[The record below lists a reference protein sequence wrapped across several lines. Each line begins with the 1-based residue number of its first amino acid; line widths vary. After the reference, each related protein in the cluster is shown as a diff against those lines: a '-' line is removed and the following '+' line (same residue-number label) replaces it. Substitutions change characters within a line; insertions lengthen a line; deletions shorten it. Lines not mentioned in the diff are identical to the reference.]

1 MIKKKRLIPVEY
13 FLLALVW
20 IVLIASPVFF
30 REDEIS
36 SWQDFLGPLETIVP
50 LFFIFLINRFILVP
64 KLLLKKKSFLYLLSV
79 AGVIS
84 AFTLGLLFIAPI
96 LEKNEA
102 TQETSQQWQGPPPP
116 PHERTRGDA
125 PRPLRTNKRPIPP
138 FANLLI
144 FSVLFV
150 GFDTGLKV
158 SFQLAKTEH
167 EKAKLEKENVANQL
181 DALRNQVSPHFFMN
195 TLNNIH
201 ALIDFDSEQAKS
213 SVIQLSKLMRYL
225 LSETQ
230 NGRASIQDE
239 FEFLS
244 SYIDLMKLRCS
255 DKVKIT
261 VDFDVLETKI
271 QIPSLLFISVVENA
285 FKYGISYSTPSFI
298 SIFAKTKD
306 DFLIFETKNS
316 IAKNVEK
323 NGTGVGLA
331 NLRKQL
337 DLLFGKNYTFNIS
350 ENESEFFV
358 QLQIPLKND

>member
-1 MIKKKRLIPVEY
+1 MIKKNRLISIEY

-30 REDEIS
+30 RNEEIS
-36 SWQDFLGPLETIVP
+36 GWQDFLGPLETIVP

-64 KLLLKKKSFLYLLSV
+64 KLLLKKKSLLYMFSV
-79 AGVIS
+79 AGVIA
-84 AFTLGLLFIAPI
+84 AFTLGLFLLTPL
-96 LEKNEA
+96 LEGNNVPREINKQRQA
-102 TQETSQQWQGPPPP
+102 TSP
-116 PHERTRGDA
+116 PHERINGDF
-125 PRPLRTNKRPIPP
+125 PPPPERNRPIPP

-144 FSVLFV
+144 FSFLFV

-158 SFQLAKTEH
+158 SFRLAETEK

-213 SVIQLSKLMRYL
+213 SVIKLSKLMRYL

-230 NGRASIQDE
+230 NGKASIKDE

-255 DKVKIT
+255 DKVQIT
-261 VDFDVLETKI
+261 VDFNVAETNI
-271 QIPSLLFISVVENA
+271 QIPSLLFVSVVENA
-285 FKYGISYSTPSFI
+285 FKYGISYSKPSFI
-298 SIFAKTKD
+298 SIFAKIKD
-306 DFLIFETKNS
+306 EYLIFETKNS
-316 IAKNVEK
+316 KAKNVEK
-323 NGTGVGLA
+323 SGTGVGLA

-337 DLLFGKNYTFNIS
+337 DLLFGTRYRFNIS
-350 ENESEFFV
+350 ENETEFFV

>member
-1 MIKKKRLIPVEY
+1 MTKKRLVSAEF

-30 REDEIS
+30 RDEEIS
-36 SWQDFLGPLETIVP
+36 SWLDFLGPLETIVP

-64 KLLLKKKSFLYLLSV
+64 NLLLKKKNFLYTFSV
-79 AGVIS
+79 AGVIA
-84 AFTLGLLFIAPI
+84 AFTLGIFLITPL
-96 LEKNEA
+96 LEKNKV
-102 TQETSQQWQGPPPP
+102 TQETSQQWQVPPP
-116 PHERTRGDA
+116 PHERIRGDA
-125 PRPLRTNKRPIPP
+125 PPPPRTNKRPIPP

-158 SFQLAKTEH
+158 SFQLAKTEQ

-230 NGRASIQDE
+230 NGKASIQDE

-261 VDFDVLETKI
+261 VDFDVLETNI

-316 IAKNVEK
+316 KAKNVEK